1 MSEYI
6 IASVAIENS
15 TNSFDMAY
23 DYLVNENDSN
33 LKPGCRVLV
42 PFGKGNKCR
51 QGIVM
56 SVSHSA
62 ETTNKLKSVMQ
73 IIDEKPILSDEMIKL
88 IEWLKERTFCTLFDA
103 AKTILPA
110 GMCHRVV
117 TTYAAAG
124 DECFIDQHMGFIKF
138 GSRVDLYLPL
148 DVDIKVALDQK
159 TVGNETI
166 IAEFK

>member
-23 DYLVNENDSN
+23 DYLVNEKDSA

-56 SVSHSA
+56 SVFHSDKS
-62 ETTNKLKSVMQ
+62 TDKLKCIMQ
-73 IIDEKPILSDEMIKL
+73 VIDE
-88 IEWLKERTFCTLFDA
+88 
-103 AKTILPA
+103 
-110 GMCHRVV
+110 
-117 TTYAAAG
+117 
-124 DECFIDQHMGFIKF
+124 
-138 GSRVDLYLPL
+138 
-148 DVDIKVALDQK
+148 
-159 TVGNETI
+159 
-166 IAEFK
+166 